1 MLSYWVLS
9 KYRSN
14 NGYTF
19 NQNYCYILIIPGFGV
34 ISTTISASS
43 NKSVFGYLGM
53 VYAMMSIGVLGFV
66 VWSQLM
72 AFPTGDYGVINPT
85 VGWDGY
91 LILFLCIIYNTCFF
105 SITKFGNLLDTFY
118 SLNAN
123 RNAQSAG
130 NLSWWCFATY
140 SSEKR
145 AKCEYEQDQKGSSE
159 TIRGN
164 SYDIF
169 LKNYGYCFKKDFN
182 KDNDWLSWFIG
193 YVEGGGAILVHK
205 ARCQFVL
212 TQKQDAILHE
222 IREALQIGVVK
233 HFYDN
238 NGKRKF
244 SRLVVSENKGIFLL
258 YLLFNSNLVLESRRN
273 QLHKWNIALNK
284 ASRFNWDLFL
294 TKAVPDLV
302 STSRRPSL
310 NDGWLAGF
318 TDAEGCFSVKIGSA
332 KKNFYV
338 TLLYILDQ
346 KNEEM
351 VLNNIALLF
360 NTNATAKLRTVNKCI
375 TTNDDRMYANTMF
388 RLSIYC
394 NDEEKRV
401 VESLSGYFNKYSLK
415 SSKRS
420 SFSTWI
426 KISQIILGKQ
436 PLSSDYLTQVRKLRH
451 NMNRFTIENQTKGYA
466 NKS

>member
-1 MLSYWVLS
+1 
-9 KYRSN
+9 
-14 NGYTF
+14 
-19 NQNYCYILIIPGFGV
+19 
-34 ISTTISASS
+34 
-43 NKSVFGYLGM
+43 M

-72 AFPTGDYGVINPT
+72 AFPTGDYGVINLT
-85 VGWDGY
+85 VGWNGY
-91 LILFLCIIYNTCFF
+91 LILFLCIIYNICFF

-130 NLSWWCFATY
+130 NLSWSWT
-140 SSEKR
+140 EKR
-145 AKCEYEQDQKGSSE
+145 AKCHGEAEAEQDQKVSSE

-169 LKNYGYCFKKDFN
+169 LKNYGYYLKKDFN

-193 YVEGGGAILVHK
+193 FVEGDGAILVHK

-212 TQKQDAILHE
+212 TQKHDATLHE
-222 IREALQIGVVK
+222 IRETLQIGVVK
-233 HFYDN
+233 HFHDN

-244 SRLVVSENKGIFLL
+244 SRLIVSENKGIFLL
-258 YLLFNSNLVLESRRN
+258 YLLFNSNLVLESRID

-284 ASRFNWDLFL
+284 ASRFNWGLFL
-294 TKAVPDLV
+294 TKAVPNLV
-302 STSRRPSL
+302 RQGRRPSL
-310 NDGWLAGF
+310 NDGWLSGF
-318 TDAEGCFSVKIGSA
+318 TDAEGCFSVKIASV
-332 KKNFYV
+332 KKKFYV

-346 KNEEM
+346 KNEAM

-360 NTNATAKLRTVNKCI
+360 NTNAMAKLRTVNKSI
-375 TTNDDRMYANTMF
+375 TTKDTCFASKYVNTMF
-388 RLSIYC
+388 RLSIFC
-394 NDEEKRV
+394 NDEKKRV
-401 VESLSGYFNKYSLK
+401 VESLLGYFNKYSLK
-415 SSKRS
+415 TSKRS
-420 SFSTWI
+420 SFSAWI
-426 KISQIILGKQ
+426 QISQIILGKQ
-436 PLSSDYLTQVRKLRH
+436 PLSSDSLCQVRKLRH

>member
-1 MLSYWVLS
+1 
-9 KYRSN
+9 
-14 NGYTF
+14 
-19 NQNYCYILIIPGFGV
+19 
-34 ISTTISASS
+34 
-43 NKSVFGYLGM
+43 
-53 VYAMMSIGVLGFV
+53 MMSIGVLGFV

-72 AFPTGDYGVINPT
+72 AFPMGDYGVINLT
-85 VGWDGY
+85 VGWNGY
-91 LILFLCIIYNTCFF
+91 LILFLCIIYNICFF
-105 SITKFGNLLDTFY
+105 SITKFGNLLDTFD

-130 NLSWWCFATY
+130 NLSWWTH
-140 SSEKR
+140 SSEET
-145 AKCEYEQDQKGSSE
+145 AICEQEQKGSSE

-169 LKNYGYCFKKDFN
+169 LKNYGYFFKKDFN
-182 KDNDWLSWFIG
+182 KHNDWLSWFIG
-193 YVEGGGAILVHK
+193 FVEGDGAILVHK

-212 TQKQDAILHE
+212 TQKQDATLHE
-222 IREALQIGVVK
+222 IRETLQIGVVK

-244 SRLVVSENKGIFLL
+244 SRLIVSENKGIFLL

-294 TKAVPDLV
+294 TKAVPNLV
-302 STSRRPSL
+302 RQSRQPSL

-332 KKNFYV
+332 KKKFYV

-360 NTNATAKLRTVNKCI
+360 NTNAKAKLRTVNKCI
-375 TTNDDRMYANTMF
+375 TTKDACFASKYVNTMF

-394 NDEEKRV
+394 NDEKKRV
-401 VESLSGYFNKYSLK
+401 VESLLGYFNKYSLK
-415 SSKRS
+415 TSKRS
-420 SFSTWI
+420 SFSAWI

-436 PLSSDYLTQVRKLRH
+436 PLSSDSLTKVRKLRH
-451 NMNRFTIENQTKGYA
+451 NMNGFTIENQTKGYA

>member
-1 MLSYWVLS
+1 
-9 KYRSN
+9 
-14 NGYTF
+14 
-19 NQNYCYILIIPGFGV
+19 
-34 ISTTISASS
+34 
-43 NKSVFGYLGM
+43 
-53 VYAMMSIGVLGFV
+53 MMSIGVLGFV
-66 VWSQLM
+66 VWSQWM
-72 AFPTGDYGVINPT
+72 AFPLGDYGVINPT

-91 LILFLCIIYNTCFF
+91 LILFLCIIYNTCYF

-130 NLSWWCFATY
+130 NLSC
-140 SSEKR
+140 SHNSEETVI
-145 AKCEYEQDQKGSSE
+145 CEQDQIGSSE

-169 LKNYGYCFKKDFN
+169 LKNYGYYLKKDFN
-182 KDNDWLSWFIG
+182 KHNDWLSWFIG
-193 YVEGGGAILVHK
+193 FVEGDGAILVHK

-212 TQKQDAILHE
+212 TQKHDAILHE
-222 IREALQIGVVK
+222 IRETLQIGVVK
-233 HFYDN
+233 HFHDN

-244 SRLVVSENKGIFLL
+244 SRLIVSDNKGIFIL
-258 YLLFNSNLVLESRRN
+258 YLLFNSNLVLESRRS

-284 ASRFNWDLFL
+284 ASRFNWDFFI

-302 STSRRPSL
+302 TTSRWPSL

-318 TDAEGCFSVKIGSA
+318 TDAEGCFSVKIAST
-332 KKNFYV
+332 KKKFYV

-375 TTNDDRMYANTMF
+375 TTKDDRKYVNTMF
-388 RLSIYC
+388 RLSIFC
-394 NDEEKRV
+394 NDDKKHV
-401 VESLSGYFNKYSLK
+401 VESLLGYFNKYSLK
-415 SSKRS
+415 TSKRS
-420 SFSTWI
+420 SFCTWI

-436 PLSSDYLTQVRKLRH
+436 PLSSYHLTQVRKLRH

-466 NKS
+466 NIS

>member
-1 MLSYWVLS
+1 M
-9 KYRSN
+9 
-14 NGYTF
+14 
-19 NQNYCYILIIPGFGV
+19 I
-34 ISTTISASS
+34 
-43 NKSVFGYLGM
+43 
-53 VYAMMSIGVLGFV
+53 YAMMSIGVLGFV
-66 VWSQLM
+66 VWSQWM
-72 AFPTGDYGVINPT
+72 AFPISNYGVINPT
-85 VGWDGY
+85 VGWNGY
-91 LILFLCIIYNTCFF
+91 LILFLCIIYNICFY

-130 NLSWWCFATY
+130 NLSLWCTH

-145 AKCEYEQDQKGSSE
+145 AKSECEQDQKGSSE

-169 LKNYGYCFKKDFN
+169 LKNYGYYFKKDFN

-193 YVEGGGAILVHK
+193 FVEGDGAILVHK

-212 TQKQDAILHE
+212 TQKHDATLHE
-222 IREALQIGVVK
+222 IRETLQIGVVK
-233 HFYDN
+233 HFHDN
-238 NGKRKF
+238 NGKQKF
-244 SRLVVSENKGIFLL
+244 SRFIISENKGIFLL
-258 YLLFNSNLVLESRRN
+258 YLLFNSNLVLDSRIN
-273 QLHKWNIALNK
+273 QLHKWNIALDK
-284 ASRFNWDLFL
+284 ASRFNWGLFL
-294 TKAVPDLV
+294 TKAVPNLV
-302 STSRRPSL
+302 RQGRQPTL

-332 KKNFYV
+332 KKKFYV

-346 KNEEM
+346 KNEEL

-360 NTNATAKLRTVNKCI
+360 NTNAVAKLRTVNKCI
-375 TTNDDRMYANTMF
+375 TTKDDRKYVNTMF

-394 NDEEKRV
+394 NDEKKRV
-401 VESLSGYFNKYSLK
+401 VESLLGYFNKYYLK
-415 SSKRS
+415 TSKKS

-436 PLSSDYLTQVRKLRH
+436 PISSDCLTQVRKLRH

>member
-1 MLSYWVLS
+1 
-9 KYRSN
+9 
-14 NGYTF
+14 
-19 NQNYCYILIIPGFGV
+19 
-34 ISTTISASS
+34 
-43 NKSVFGYLGM
+43 M

-66 VWSQLM
+66 VWSQWM
-72 AFPTGDYGVINPT
+72 AFPIGDYGVINPT
-85 VGWDGY
+85 VGWNGY
-91 LILFLCIIYNTCFF
+91 LFLFLCIIYNICFF

-130 NLSWWCFATY
+130 NLSWWTH
-140 SSEKR
+140 SSEER
-145 AKCEYEQDQKGSSE
+145 AKCVCHCECECECECEQDQKGSSE

-169 LKNYGYCFKKDFN
+169 LKNYGYFFNKDFN

-193 YVEGGGAILVHK
+193 FVEGDGAILVHK

-212 TQKQDAILHE
+212 TQKHDATLHE
-222 IREALQIGVVK
+222 IRETLQIGVVR
-233 HFYDN
+233 HFNDN

-244 SRLVVSENKGIFLL
+244 SRLIVSENKGIFLL

-273 QLHKWNIALNK
+273 QLHEWNITLNK
-284 ASRFNWDLFL
+284 ASRFNWDLFI
-294 TKAVPDLV
+294 TKTVPNLV
-302 STSRRPSL
+302 KQGRRPSL

-332 KKNFYV
+332 KKKFYV

-360 NTNATAKLRTVNKCI
+360 NTNATPKLRAVNKCI
-375 TTNDDRMYANTMF
+375 TTKDDRMYVNTMF

-394 NDEEKRV
+394 NDENKRV
-401 VESLSGYFNKYSLK
+401 VESLLGYFKKYSLK
-415 SSKRS
+415 TSKRS

-436 PLSSDYLTQVRKLRH
+436 PLSSDHLTQVRKLRY

>member
-1 MLSYWVLS
+1 
-9 KYRSN
+9 
-14 NGYTF
+14 
-19 NQNYCYILIIPGFGV
+19 
-34 ISTTISASS
+34 
-43 NKSVFGYLGM
+43 M

-72 AFPTGDYGVINPT
+72 AFPIGDYGVINPT

-91 LILFLCIIYNTCFF
+91 LVLFLCIISGADNTCYF

-118 SLNAN
+118 SVNAN

-130 NLSWWCFATY
+130 NLSWCYLNEEKKIVTH
-140 SSEKR
+140 SSEDR
-145 AKCEYEQDQKGSSE
+145 AICEQDQKGSSE

-164 SYDIF
+164 SYDLF
-169 LKNYGYCFKKDFN
+169 LKNYGYYFKKDFN
-182 KDNDWLSWFIG
+182 KHNDWLSWFIG
-193 YVEGGGAILVHK
+193 FVEGDGAILVHK

-212 TQKQDAILHE
+212 TQKQDATLHE

-294 TKAVPDLV
+294 TKAVPHLV
-302 STSRRPSL
+302 RYSRRPSL

-318 TDAEGCFSVKIGSA
+318 TDAEGCFSVKIASA

-375 TTNDDRMYANTMF
+375 TTKDDRKYANTMF

-394 NDEEKRV
+394 NDEKKRV

-415 SSKRS
+415 TSKRS

-436 PLSSDYLTQVRKLRH
+436 PLSSDSLTQVRKLRH